1 MLYHRPLDEPFRLSY
16 IPIKLSRDVYE
27 PLVEPLRIESTG
39 FYAVVFLTV
48 SPVLLENTSAVLSL
62 KFGSERIHPHATH
75 FTRAAVSASSGSYIR
90 YPPHSW
96 VWAACHQ
103 FSRFPQFTR
112 RITNNAYSN
121 TVIHEHQKIQLL
133 KAEEIAAMLS

>member
-39 FYAVVFLTV
+39 FCAVVFLTV

-96 VWAACHQ
+96 FGQRAIN
-103 FSRFPQFTR
+103 FPGSRKLTR
-112 RITNNAYSN
+112 RITNHA
-121 TVIHEHQKIQLL
+121 L
-133 KAEEIAAMLS
+133 